1 MAVYVKRRTW
11 ALFLVYATSNRK
23 NAGRATA
30 FVDVY
35 RIKKDAQDAIRKI
48 KALKKM
54 GATDWGDFIGYE
66 IKELDAL
73 WGRLEY
79 YQKKGDRETLRSIAE
94 CGHDRNVAKLERAA
108 RERENLRQYGVRT
121 DAEVFLKSMMETYR

>member
-23 NAGRATA
+23 NAGRATT
-30 FVDVY
+30 FVNVF
-35 RIKKDAQDAIRKI
+35 RIKKDAQDEIRKI
-48 KALKKM
+48 KTLRKM

-66 IKELDAL
+66 IRELDAL

-79 YQKKGDRETLRSIAE
+79 YQKKGDFETLRSIAE
-94 CGHDRNVAKLERAA
+94 RGDDRHVAKLEQAA
-108 RERENLRQYGVRT
+108 RERENLRQYGVRS
-121 DAEVFLKSMMETYR
+121 DAEVFLKSMIENYR